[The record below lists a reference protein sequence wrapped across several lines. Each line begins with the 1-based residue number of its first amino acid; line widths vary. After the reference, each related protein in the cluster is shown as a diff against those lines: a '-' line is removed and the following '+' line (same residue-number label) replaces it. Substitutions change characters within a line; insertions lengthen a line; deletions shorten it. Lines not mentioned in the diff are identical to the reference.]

1 MDLTDRDATLII
13 AALATLSHDWEQA
26 DEEIASEAWELAL
39 EIAEE
44 YDLEPGKAVKQ
55 LRQ

>member
-13 AALATLSHDWEQA
+13 AALAGLSYDWEEA
-26 DEEIASEAWELAL
+26 DSEVADEAWELAL

-44 YDLEPGKAVKQ
+44 KDLEPEEAVKQ
-55 LRQ
+55 LR